1 VDVVVAD
8 FVPTAHARIIPP
20 YPTRGNAGVAAVM
33 DVVMDNPRPLGIL
46 KENADAGAAA
56 LRER

>member
-8 FVPTAHARIIPP
+8 FVPTAHARVIPP
-20 YPTRGNAGVAAVM
+20 NPPCGNSRIVTVV